1 MLLIFR
7 LNLWP
12 FKSYLRIL
20 AVVIFIGF
28 YQYQSIQIDIL
39 ARDLRSLE
47 LRRNQLTNGNTALRV
62 KIDQLTH
69 INRIE
74 KIARE
79 KFDLISSGKSMEK
92 LVIEPYSP
100 KKEVEQAEQ
109 MITDECKPIS
119 DIRSNKRYRKAM
131 TGVLLGRIL
140 REILSD

>member
-1 MLLIFR
+1 MKPKKRQTNSWLKII
-7 LNLWP
+7 LWP

-109 MITDECKPIS
+109 MEKV
-119 DIRSNKRYRKAM
+119 KLA
-131 TGVLLGRIL
+131 GVH
-140 REILSD
+140 